1 MKKTH
6 IKKMIDD
13 LVKSVEQKF
22 GKKCELMTL
31 NMKTCITKKAEL
43 FIHVEASISEPG
55 EDGKTFKITKD
66 VDL

>member
-6 IKKMIDD
+6 IKKMIDY

-31 NMKTCITKKAEL
+31 NMKTCITKKGEVYA
-43 FIHVEASISEPG
+43 HVGAVVDIEGDKNSYKVE
-55 EDGKTFKITKD
+55 KD
-66 VDL
+66 FDL